1 MKASRPLEDGPGGDH
16 GVTIRASA
24 QLEALWGLQDY
35 RGCRVAA
42 ALNFGIFV
50 PTCVIASCK
59 CSNKVCSQIHPLGLL
74 GGY

>member
-1 MKASRPLEDGPGGDH
+1 MGPGQGSH

-24 QLEALWGLQDY
+24 QLAALWGLQDY

-42 ALNFGIFV
+42 ALNFGIFA